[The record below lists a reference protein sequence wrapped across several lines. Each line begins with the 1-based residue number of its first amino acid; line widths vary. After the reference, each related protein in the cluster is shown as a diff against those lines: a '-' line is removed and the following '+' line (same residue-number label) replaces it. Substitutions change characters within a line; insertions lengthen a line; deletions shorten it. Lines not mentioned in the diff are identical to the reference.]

1 MLGLLANTPQH
12 CSVCCALAVLL
23 ESEKLV
29 VVQLLLLLCL
39 LETSSSEPPL
49 PLLGIQGEHDHQTGL
64 EQVAGPAVDL

>member
-1 MLGLLANTPQH
+1 MNVRAACNQPSMLKCLPAA
-12 CSVCCALAVLL
+12 SL
-23 ESEKLV
+23 ESEELV

-49 PLLGIQGEHDHQTGL
+49 PLLGIQAEHHHQAGL